1 MNKLN
6 QWKRIMLH
14 GAKCY
19 REYGGRRGNDKCGV
33 GVGMNARGSPPTQKG
48 PLNKHLEGGREGAV
62 GYLGKGLPAE
72 CVGVQC
78 PHRV

>member
-33 GVGMNARGSPPTQKG
+33 GVGMNAREVPP
-48 PLNKHLEGGREGAV
+48 PRRDL
-62 GYLGKGLPAE
+62 
-72 CVGVQC
+72 
-78 PHRV
+78 